1 MPKTIEP
8 PAGVRRVDTP
18 KSHYYTIN
26 GKRAIGVTTALNA
39 LPKDALPRW
48 YARTVAEH
56 VVDNFR
62 DVASMLAEDG
72 RQATVN
78 YLTGLPN
85 QKRDSAA
92 ERGTDVHEIVYHL
105 AKGEPVDVPASVEP
119 YVRGAL
125 MYLDEWQPTTVLSE
139 TVVASYAHGYCG
151 TFDSIDDI
159 PRLGRVGVDWKTGRG
174 IYGNHV
180 LQLAAYR
187 FADVY
192 LDEDGVERPMIPVED
207 TYILHIQPDDYE
219 LIPVVAGPEQHELFV
234 RVLNMYRDAVQSNRL
249 SKLIGQPLARPQAV
263 AA

>member
-1 MPKTIEP
+1 MPKNAP
-8 PAGVRRVDTP
+8 PSVGVRRVDTP

-26 GKRAIGVTTALNA
+26 GKRAVGVTTALGA

-48 YARTVAEH
+48 YAKTVAEH
-56 VVDNFR
+56 VADNIR
-62 DVASMLAEDG
+62 EVRSMLAEFG
-72 RQATVN
+72 RQDTVN

-85 QKRDSAA
+85 QKRDNAA
-92 ERGTDVHEIVYHL
+92 VRGTEVHEIVYHL
-105 AKGEPVDVPASVEP
+105 AKGEPVDVPAAVEP

-125 MYLDEWQPTTVLSE
+125 MYFDEWQPTTVLSE

-159 PRLGRVGVDWKTGRG
+159 PRLGRVGVDWKTGNG

-187 FADVY
+187 YAEVY
-192 LDEDGVERPMIPVED
+192 LDEAGVERPMIPVED
-207 TYILHIQPDDYE
+207 TYILHIRPDDYE
-219 LIPVVAGPEQHELFV
+219 LIPVVAGPAQHELFV